1 MPKVFIRTRC
11 DIVGVGFPLRRK
23 CVEFSKR
30 RNPRIRLAV
39 YQSFNQSSN
48 AILIHSEFMGFF
60 QKWERG
66 FDVDEAS
73 WQLFFLTLSFLKS
86 ILEPPFLSSFIY
98 TGTVPKKGGHCRS
111 LLRDQ
116 YRIGNLAICSSC
128 WNG

>member
-23 CVEFSKR
+23 CVEFSKI
-30 RNPRIRLAV
+30 RNPRISLAV

-73 WQLFFLTLSFLKS
+73 WQVFHFDFSFLKF
-86 ILEPPFLSSFIY
+86 ILEHPFLSSFIF
-98 TGTVPKKGGHCRS
+98 TGIVPKKGGHCR
-111 LLRDQ
+111 D
-116 YRIGNLAICSSC
+116 G
-128 WNG
+128 